1 MALYVLVDNKE
12 LKFLKGAKSVKQLEC
27 WAEIVCKKNDFL
39 ILPTNERRPWSV
51 YGIGEL
57 AVLYA
62 KATGAS
68 IPPGDYASAV
78 RSVVDLAK
86 QVDEDPTTFEALVKR
101 LGGKAPV
108 VDPRPLWRDGVNPEI
123 KGTKAYAEAQ
133 ARRDAK
139 AEQNAREA
147 SGEQPARKRGT
158 PSGAPCARPK
168 GGVTGRVWA
177 IADTAAQSGK
187 TGKELRAAIIAT
199 CVAEGIDPSTAA
211 TQYSKWNR
219 RAT

>member
-12 LKFLKGAKSVKQLEC
+12 LVFLKGAKSVKQLEC

-39 ILPTNERRPWSV
+39 ILPTAERRPWSV

-62 KATGAS
+62 KATGGS
-68 IPPGDYASAV
+68 IPPGDYSSAI

-86 QVDEDPTTFEALVKR
+86 KIDEDPATFETLVKK
-101 LGGKAPV
+101 LGGKEPRI
-108 VDPRPLWRDGVNPEI
+108 DPRPLWRDGVNPEI
-123 KGTKAYAEAQ
+123 EGTKAHAEAK

-139 AEQNAREA
+139 AATPDAPRPE
-147 SGEQPARKRGT
+147 RGA
-158 PSGAPCARPK
+158 PSGVPCARPK

-177 IADTAAQSGK
+177 IADTAAQGGK

-211 TQYSKWNR
+211 TQYSKWTR
-219 RAT
+219 RAP